1 MALRFNR
8 TTSHGGGSTR
18 CHTFF
23 LESTQIFL
31 EILSTFLLLSNK
43 ISDTYTRRLSVSS
56 LKCINFKS
64 SHRAKIERSRA
75 NKDLNKKVYLTE
87 IILIEDK

>member
-1 MALRFNR
+1 MAALRDVIP
-8 TTSHGGGSTR
+8 
-18 CHTFF
+18 FF

-43 ISDTYTRRLSVSS
+43 IFSDTYTRRLSVSS